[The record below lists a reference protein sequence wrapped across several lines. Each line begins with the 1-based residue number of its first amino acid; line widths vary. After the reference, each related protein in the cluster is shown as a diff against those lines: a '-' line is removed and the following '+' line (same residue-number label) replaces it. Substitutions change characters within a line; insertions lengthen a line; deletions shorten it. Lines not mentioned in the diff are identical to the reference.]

1 MSAGAATA
9 ILFVG
14 LIVVIATG
22 LPVVFVLGGTSLIIA
37 LFLLGPDMLGMTVN
51 AMFSVM
57 NNFGFLAVP
66 LFIFM
71 AAILE
76 RSGVADDL
84 YEMMHKWFGG
94 VPGGLAMGTVVIC
107 TIFAAMSGVSAAG
120 IVAMGLI
127 ALPNMLK
134 RNYDKTIAIGCVA
147 AGGGLGQL
155 IPPSSMMIVWALTAG
170 ESIGQMF
177 MGGIIPGLILAVFYI
192 IYIAIACRIDPK
204 KGPPLPKE
212 ERASWSEK
220 LATLKAVI
228 LPIFLILAVLGS
240 MFGGI
245 ATATEAA
252 AIGSLGAVIC
262 ALIYRRFTWQNFI
275 KSNLD
280 TFKLVCMVCWI
291 VSAGITFGN
300 VFAAVGGQ
308 QFIIGAL
315 NSLGLNRWVIL
326 IGIQLIYLFLGC
338 LMDPWAIM
346 ILSIPIF
353 VPLMHNLGFNTMWFG
368 VLFIINM
375 ELGFLTPPFGPNLF
389 YMKAIVPKGITTVDI
404 YKSIVPF
411 ISLQALCLA
420 ICMAFPITI
429 TFIPGLLIKGPG

>member
-1 MSAGAATA
+1 MKA
-9 ILFVG
+9 ILQ
-14 LIVVIATG
+14 LS
-22 LPVVFVLGGTSLIIA
+22 PGTCL
-37 LFLLGPDMLGMTVN
+37 
-51 AMFSVM
+51 
-57 NNFGFLAVP
+57 
-66 LFIFM
+66 
-71 AAILE
+71 
-76 RSGVADDL
+76 
-84 YEMMHKWFGG
+84 
-94 VPGGLAMGTVVIC
+94 
-107 TIFAAMSGVSAAG
+107 
-120 IVAMGLI
+120 
-127 ALPNMLK
+127 
-134 RNYDKTIAIGCVA
+134 
-147 AGGGLGQL
+147 
-155 IPPSSMMIVWALTAG
+155 
-170 ESIGQMF
+170 
-177 MGGIIPGLILAVFYI
+177 
-192 IYIAIACRIDPK
+192 
-204 KGPPLPKE
+204 
-212 ERASWSEK
+212 
-220 LATLKAVI
+220 
-228 LPIFLILAVLGS
+228 
-240 MFGGI
+240 
-245 ATATEAA
+245 
-252 AIGSLGAVIC
+252 
-262 ALIYRRFTWQNFI
+262 
-275 KSNLD
+275 
-280 TFKLVCMVCWI
+280 VCWI

-346 ILSIPIF
+346 ILSIPIL